1 MYWICRGG
9 EMSAIT
15 KTYVVSW
22 GSYKYSTSTLEDAE
36 LLYDGKV
43 KQGYQPSIFLDEII
57 TTVNRT
63 KIK

>member
-1 MYWICRGG
+1 
-9 EMSAIT
+9 MSAIT

-36 LLYDGKV
+36 LYYDEIV

-57 TTVNRT
+57 TTVNHT

>member
-1 MYWICRGG
+1 
-9 EMSAIT
+9 MSAIT

-36 LLYDGKV
+36 LYYDEIVKHYDEIV